1 MWSISFA
8 KKFEVLEEVSALKF
22 FLSSLYSYWI
32 IFQISSSQS
41 DLCSNCNERSP
52 EVYQLRSSQ
61 QEKLWF
67 QTWSNK
73 VCFRPFK
80 NKEKIGQVFNV
91 WRTFEEFSGLDLQT
105 RYIINVL
112 PLVLCQ
118 RLLDKCPNFCHF
130 LILLYNFVFNV
141 NWLANI
147 LLEPLLIYGFNNFQ
161 YFQPFLGSLWSFPAW
176 TCHNPSNIHFSLLN
190 PIKLPLKFIKSFW
203 NTFWIM
209 FKGSVWFLHC
219 LKKSIFG

>member
-1 MWSISFA
+1 M
-8 KKFEVLEEVSALKF
+8 
-22 FLSSLYSYWI
+22 SSLW
-32 IFQISSSQS
+32 
-41 DLCSNCNERSP
+41 
-52 EVYQLRSSQ
+52 
-61 QEKLWF
+61 
-67 QTWSNK
+67 
-73 VCFRPFK
+73 
-80 NKEKIGQVFNV
+80 G
-91 WRTFEEFSGLDLQT
+91 
-105 RYIINVL
+105 
-112 PLVLCQ
+112 LCQ

-219 LKKSIFG
+219 LKKAFLDNRSSRVSPFSDQYSRYSSAGTTKQIHPQENTFVRS

>member
-1 MWSISFA
+1 MILSAHSFLLSQASIESCSVINFQDCKYTPFNIYKVWSISFA

-105 RYIINVL
+105 RYIINVI

-130 LILLYNFVFNV
+130 LHFYKVQVHRKLTGKHTS
-141 NWLANI
+141 WTLANI
-147 LLEPLLIYGFNNFQ
+147 WFQ
-161 YFQPFLGSLWSFPAW
+161 QF
-176 TCHNPSNIHFSLLN
+176 
-190 PIKLPLKFIKSFW
+190 
-203 NTFWIM
+203 
-209 FKGSVWFLHC
+209 
-219 LKKSIFG
+219 SIFSTIFGVFMVFSHSDMS

>member
-1 MWSISFA
+1 MISSAHSFLLSQASIESCSVINFQDCKYTPFNIYKVWSISFA
-8 KKFEVLEEVSALKF
+8 KKFEVLLEEVSALKF

-105 RYIINVL
+105 RYIINVI
-112 PLVLCQ
+112 PLGLMSETFGQ
-118 RLLDKCPNFCHF
+118 MSKF
-130 LILLYNFVFNV
+130 LSFFTFLQSTGTSQTD
-141 NWLANI
+141 W
-147 LLEPLLIYGFNNFQ
+147 Q
-161 YFQPFLGSLWSFPAW
+161 TYF
-176 TCHNPSNIHFSLLN
+176 LN
-190 PIKLPLKFIKSFW
+190 P
-203 NTFWIM
+203 
-209 FKGSVWFLHC
+209 C
-219 LKKSIFG
+219 